1 MDQHSLE
8 QLNTRLDCAQASLLK
23 VRSHYSRLPK
33 TVAVTAQ
40 LALVEQLLA
49 VALKM
54 GTYMTVLVDGH
65 SSDLADL
72 KEICDFCGLAEEMES
87 ELPSHK

>member
-1 MDQHSLE
+1 MDHPSLE

-23 VRSHYSRLPK
+23 VRSHYSRLPM
-33 TVAVTAQ
+33 TGAVTAQ

-54 GTYMTVLVDGH
+54 GTYMTMLVEGY
-65 SSDLADL
+65 SKDLTDL
-72 KEICDFCGLAEEMES
+72 VEVRDFCGLAEEMES
-87 ELPSHK
+87 ELPPQK